1 MKKIILASVAALAL
15 TATAASAQ
23 EFEAPKAGTI
33 KLDVRATGVIADKDA
48 KHASVTKIATG
59 ADAGFKATVSDDY
72 VPTIGLEY
80 FFTPDV
86 SAELIAGTS
95 FHNVNIKNS
104 ARLSEEGV
112 LPPTLTAKYHFM
124 SSKRISPYVGAG
136 IGYLWFYSEDGQG
149 AYKVHVKD
157 GFGAVA
163 QVGTDIAA
171 KGKWSYNIDLK
182 KIFIEPKAIVSSGGV
197 AAYST
202 KVKLNPWV
210 ASVGVGYKF

>member
-33 KLDVRATGVIADKDA
+33 KLDVRATGVIPDKAA
-48 KHASVTKIATG
+48 KHNATTPANG
-59 ADAGFKATVSDDY
+59 GPAGIKATVSDDY

-163 QVGTDIAA
+163 QVGTDIAS

-182 KIFIEPKAIVSSGGV
+182 KIFIEPKANVSTGGTLIET
-197 AAYST
+197 A